1 MGRVKGVARQIILV
15 RSPDRRLFEQ
25 AIFIVREQVSLSG
38 IGPEQI
44 LEEAQRAANGYIRR
58 TKGAG
63 RLLHRVPAPLLL
75 AIGAGSTG
83 LAWLITWLL

>member
-1 MGRVKGVARQIILV
+1 MVKGVARQVILV

-25 AIFIVREQVSLSG
+25 AIFIVREQASLSG
-38 IGPEQI
+38 VEPDQI
-44 LEEAQRAANGYIRR
+44 LEEARRAADSYIRR

-63 RLLHRVPAPLLL
+63 RLFHRIPAPALL
-75 AIGAGSTG
+75 AAGAGAVG